1 MFENMEKDLIGRIEQ
16 ALSGEKK
23 ALESIIIEVKDLVYN
38 LSLKMLLFPEDA
50 EDATQE
56 ILVKM
61 VTHLSTFQGKSSFR
75 TWVYRIASNYLITE
89 RSKNGNRAQSV
100 SFDEYADQI
109 DRGQSDKI
117 MYANNQGEINLLEEE
132 VKVSCTHGLLHC
144 LNPTNRLIYILG
156 DVLDFNSIEGAEILE
171 ITPASFRKQLSRSR
185 EKLRNFLT
193 AKCGLVNATNP
204 CRCKRK
210 VDFLIDQEMIDPK
223 ALRFAHHTNRS
234 IDLMNKIDSLDKTL
248 SIYRSVPVIGTPAK
262 ALKEVRQ
269 IIKSTTF

>member
-1 MFENMEKDLIGRIEQ
+1 MDSDLNDQIEQ

-23 ALESIIIEVKDLVYN
+23 ALESIVEEVKDLIYN

-56 ILVKM
+56 ILIKM
-61 VTHLSTFQGKSSFR
+61 ITHLSTFQRKSSFQ
-75 TWVYRIASNYLITE
+75 TWVYRIASNYLISE
-89 RSKNGNRAQSV
+89 KSKKGYRAKRI
-100 SFDEYADQI
+100 SFDDYANQI
-109 DRGQSDKI
+109 DSGQSEKV
-117 MYANNQGEINLLEEE
+117 MYTNNEGEISLFEEE

-156 DVLDFNSIEGAEILE
+156 DILGFNSVEAAKILE

-185 EKLRNFLT
+185 EKVRNFLT
-193 AKCGLVNATNP
+193 AKCGLINSDNP

-234 IDLMNKIDSLDKTL
+234 IDLINKIDFLDKSL
-248 SIYRSVPVIGTPAK
+248 SVFRSVP
-262 ALKEVRQ
+262 ALEAPEEVLNEVKQMIR
-269 IIKSTTF
+269 STTF

>member
-1 MFENMEKDLIGRIEQ
+1 MEKDLIDQIER

-23 ALESIIIEVKDLVYN
+23 ALESVVNKVKDLIYN

-61 VTHLSTFQGKSSFR
+61 VTHLSTFKRKSSFQ
-75 TWVYRIASNYLITE
+75 TWVYRIASNYLISE
-89 RSKNGNRAQSV
+89 KSKRGYQAKRM

-109 DRGQSDKI
+109 DYRQSEKI
-117 MYANNQGEINLLEEE
+117 MYTNNEGEINLLEEE

-156 DVLDFNSIEGAEILE
+156 DVLDLNGVEAAEILG
-171 ITPASFRKQLSRSR
+171 IAPTSFRKQLSRSR
-185 EKLRNFLT
+185 EKVRNFLT
-193 AKCGLVNATNP
+193 AKCGLVNSDNP

-210 VDFLIDQEMIDPK
+210 IDFLIDQEMINPK

-234 IDLMNKIDSLDKTL
+234 IDLMNKIESLDKTL
-248 SIYRSVPVIGTPAK
+248 SVFKSVP
-262 ALKEVRQ
+262 ALEVPEEVLSEVRQ
-269 IIKSTTF
+269 VIKSITF

>member
-1 MFENMEKDLIGRIEQ
+1 MEKDLNDQIKR

-23 ALESIIIEVKDLVYN
+23 ALENIVEEVKDLIYN
-38 LSLKMLLFPEDA
+38 LSLKMLFLPEDA

-61 VTHLSTFQGKSSFR
+61 ITHLSSFQRKSSFQ

-89 RSKNGNRAQSV
+89 KSKKGNQVKRI
-100 SFDEYADQI
+100 SFDAYADQI
-109 DRGQSDKI
+109 DNGQSEKV
-117 MYANNQGEINLLEEE
+117 MYTSNEGELSLLEEE

-156 DVLDFNSIEGAEILE
+156 DVLDLNSSEAAEVLE
-171 ITPASFRKQLSRSR
+171 ITPTSFRKQLSRSR
-185 EKLRNFLT
+185 EKVRNFLT
-193 AKCGLVNATNP
+193 AKCGLVNAGNP

-210 VDFLIDQEMIDPK
+210 IDFLIDQEMIDPRT
-223 ALRFAHHTNRS
+223 LRFAHKTNRS

-248 SIYRSVPVIGTPAK
+248 RVYRSVPLLEAP
-262 ALKEVRQ
+262 KEVLNEVKQ
-269 IIKSTTF
+269 MINSTTF

>member
-1 MFENMEKDLIGRIEQ
+1 MKRMEKDLKDHIEQ

-23 ALESIIIEVKDLVYN
+23 ALESIVEEVKDLIYN

-56 ILVKM
+56 ILIRM
-61 VTHLSTFQGKSSFR
+61 ITHLSTFQGKSSFK
-75 TWVYRIASNYLITE
+75 TWVYRVASNYLVTE
-89 RSKNGNRAQSV
+89 RSKKKYQAKRI

-109 DRGQSDKI
+109 DKGQSDNV
-117 MYANNQGEINLLEEE
+117 MHTDNEGEINLLEEE

-144 LNPTNRLIYILG
+144 LAPTNRLIYILG
-156 DVLDFNSIEGAEILE
+156 DVLGFNSVEAAEILE

-185 EKLRNFLT
+185 EKVRNFLT
-193 AKCGLVNATNP
+193 AKCGLVDPGNP

-210 VDFLIDQEMIDPK
+210 IDFLIDQKMIDPK
-223 ALRFAHHTNRS
+223 ALRFAHHTSRS

-248 SIYRSVPVIGTPAK
+248 SVFRSVPALEAPEEV
-262 ALKEVRQ
+262 LKEVKQMIR
-269 IIKSTTF
+269 STTF

>member
-1 MFENMEKDLIGRIEQ
+1 MKRMKKDLPDQIER
-16 ALSGEKK
+16 ALSGDQS
-23 ALESIIIEVKDLVYN
+23 ALESVIEEVKGLIYN

-61 VTHLSTFQGKSSFR
+61 VTHLSTFQRKSSFQ
-75 TWVYRIASNYLITE
+75 TWVYRIASNYLISE
-89 RSKNGNRAQSV
+89 QSKRSHQAKRM
-100 SFDEYADQI
+100 SFEAYADQI
-109 DRGQSDKI
+109 DTGQSEVV
-117 MYANNQGEINLLEEE
+117 MYTTNEGEISLLEEE

-156 DVLDFNSIEGAEILE
+156 DIMDFNSVEAAEILD

-185 EKLRNFLT
+185 DKVRNFLT
-193 AKCGLVNATNP
+193 AKCGLVNTGNP

-210 VDFLIDQEMIDPK
+210 IDFLIDQEMIVPK

-234 IDLMNKIDSLDKTL
+234 IDLMHKIDLLDETL
-248 SIYRSVPVIGTPAK
+248 RVFRSVP
-262 ALKEVRQ
+262 ALEAPEEVLNEVKQ
-269 IIKSTTF
+269 MIKSTTF